1 MVQSVHEQLRQ
12 RIAEHKESRDLEVL
26 TLSIR
31 EVGDVLTNSGVSEEK
46 AEAFQRECRRQ
57 YGDDVTLNPKNI
69 IDSGKFQITTQEEK
83 IAVAPEYS
91 HMIEARIIDGRRYI
105 LIPADEGVEINGIG
119 VYIPN
124 PQRAEETEHEAL

>member
-1 MVQSVHEQLRQ
+1 M
-12 RIAEHKESRDLEVL
+12 L

-46 AEAFQRECRRQ
+46 AEAFQQECRRQ
-57 YGDDVTLNPKNI
+57 YGEDVTLNPKNI
-69 IDSGKFQITTQEEK
+69 IDSGKFQITTPEVK

-91 HMIEARIIDGRRYI
+91 HMIEPRIIDGRRYI

-119 VYIPN
+119 VNIPN
-124 PQRAEETEHEAL
+124 PQRAEKTEHEKP